1 MKVDLGKQL
10 KFPDTIAVTMLR
22 PDMVL
27 MSQISRQVVL
37 LELTVP
43 WEDRMEEVYK
53 RKRAWLASAE
63 GRDGGHNVFL

>member
-1 MKVDLGKQL
+1 MERQL

-27 MSQISRQVVL
+27 VSESSRPVVL

-43 WEDRMEEVYK
+43 WEAQMGEAFE
-53 RKRAWLASAE
+53 RKKAKFDKLAGECHSN
-63 GRDGGHNVFL
+63 GWKS